1 MGRQELKPGAGAL
14 EFEVPCG
21 IGEGMSAEPGTRNV
35 ESAAFV
41 WPVRV
46 YHEDTD
52 AGGVVYYAN
61 YLRFLERART
71 EWLRARGFGQAELAA
86 QHRVAFVVRSL
97 LIEYWKPA
105 RYDDLL
111 EVTVEPR
118 KIGASRLEFAQRIA
132 RGKEQVARARVEIAC
147 VNTVTLR
154 PARIPALLAARLK
167 AET

>member
-1 MGRQELKPGAGAL
+1 
-14 EFEVPCG
+14 
-21 IGEGMSAEPGTRNV
+21 MSAKPGTRNV
-35 ESAAFV
+35 EPAAFV

-52 AGGVVYYAN
+52 AGGVVYYAS

-71 EWLRARGFGQAELAA
+71 EWLRARGFGQAALAA
-86 QHRVAFVVRSL
+86 EHRVAFVVRSL
-97 LIEYWKPA
+97 SIEYLSPA

-118 KIGASRLEFAQRIA
+118 EIGASRLEFAQRVA
-132 RGKEQVARARVEIAC
+132 RGEEQLARARVEVAC
-147 VNTVTLR
+147 VNTETLR
-154 PARIPALLAARLK
+154 PARIPAPVAARIK